1 MSQAEFPILF
11 VPKALVELA
20 DNEKASLWEPSALRK
35 RPGTLKLEEKAVSL
49 SGHWKVSFIGNLF
62 GGGLLGEWLIK
73 PLFLRER
80 SEVVPI
86 EAVRGVL
93 VHTNQYRTEKGRRT
107 YHLLQQRN
115 NNLVEVHAF
124 TLNSKEAKNLSGPSL
139 DEALKAFVPTRLWR
153 EESAG

>member
-1 MSQAEFPILF
+1 MSQAEFAIVF
-11 VPKALVELA
+11 APKALVKLA
-20 DNEKASLWEPSALRK
+20 DNEKVSLWEPTVVRN
-35 RPGTLKLEEKAVSL
+35 RRGTLTLEEKSISL

-115 NNLVEVHAF
+115 HNLVEVHAF
-124 TLNSKEAKNLSGPSL
+124 TLNLKESKGLNGPSL
-139 DEALKAFVPTRLWR
+139 DEALKAFVPPRLWR
-153 EESAG
+153 EEPAG

>member
-11 VPKALVELA
+11 VPKALVKLA
-20 DNEKASLWEPSALRK
+20 DNEKASLWEPSAVRQ
-35 RPGTLKLEEKAVSL
+35 RRGTLRLEDKAISL

-86 EAVRGVL
+86 EAVRGLL
-93 VHTNQYRTEKGRRT
+93 VHTKKDRRT

-115 NNLVEVHAF
+115 SNMVEVHIF
-124 TLNSKEAKNLSGPSL
+124 TLNPKEPLSLSGPSL
-139 DEALKAFVPTRLWR
+139 DDALKAFVPPRLWR
-153 EESAG
+153 EEPAG

>member
-11 VPKALVELA
+11 VPKALVKLA
-20 DNEKASLWEPSALRK
+20 DNEKVSLWEPSALRS
-35 RPGTLKLEEKAVSL
+35 RPGTLKLEDKAVSL

-86 EAVRGVL
+86 EAIRGLL
-93 VHTNQYRTEKGRRT
+93 VHTKKDRRT

-115 NNLVEVHAF
+115 HNLVEVHAF
-124 TLNSKEAKNLSGPSL
+124 TLNPKESLSLSGPSL
-139 DEALKAFVPTRLWR
+139 DEALKAFIPPRLWR
-153 EESAG
+153 EEPAG

>member
-11 VPKALVELA
+11 VPKALVKLA
-20 DNEKASLWEPSALRK
+20 DNEKASLWEPSAVRQ
-35 RPGTLKLEEKAVSL
+35 RRGTLKLEEKAISL

-86 EAVRGVL
+86 EAVRGLL
-93 VHTNQYRTEKGRRT
+93 VYTKKDRRT

-115 NNLVEVHAF
+115 NNMVEVHMF
-124 TLNSKEAKNLSGPSL
+124 TLNPKESQSLSGPSL
-139 DEALKAFVPTRLWR
+139 DDTLKAFVPPRLWR
-153 EESAG
+153 EEPAD

>member
-1 MSQAEFPILF
+1 MSQAEFPIVF
-11 VPKALVELA
+11 APKPLVKLA
-20 DNEKASLWEPSALRK
+20 DNEKVSLWEPTVLRN
-35 RPGTLKLEEKAVSL
+35 RRGTLQLEEKSISL

-80 SEVVPI
+80 SEVVPL

-93 VHTNQYRTEKGRRT
+93 VHTKKERRT

-115 NNLVEVHAF
+115 HNLVEVHIFA
-124 TLNSKEAKNLSGPSL
+124 LNLKESRGFSGPSI
-139 DEALKAFVPTRLWR
+139 DDALKALVPPRLWR
-153 EESAG
+153 EEPAG